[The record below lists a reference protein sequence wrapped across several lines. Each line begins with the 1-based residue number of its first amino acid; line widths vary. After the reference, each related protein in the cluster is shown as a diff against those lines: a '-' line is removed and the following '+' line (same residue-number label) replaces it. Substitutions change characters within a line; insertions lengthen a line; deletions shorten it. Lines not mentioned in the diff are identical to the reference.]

1 MGIKKMEEN
10 ERQRARI
17 EEEKKL
23 KEKAEAERKLKEKE
37 QDDGKMKEKKS
48 SKTIEETKRKHDCK
62 NDFYS
67 NSKKEESISNHGQV
81 GSQVEK
87 LPVSKDKSISSSD
100 VKTPSGKKKDEK
112 GNIEMNKKGK
122 THSDQSKPRTRGNKI
137 EGET

>member
-1 MGIKKMEEN
+1 MGAEKKMKEKKQEE
-10 ERQRARI
+10 I
-17 EEEKKL
+17 KL
-23 KEKAEAERKLKEKE
+23 KEKLEAERKLKEKE
-37 QDDGKMKEKKS
+37 QDDGKMKEKNS

-112 GNIEMNKKGK
+112 G
-122 THSDQSKPRTRGNKI
+122 KI
-137 EGET
+137 E